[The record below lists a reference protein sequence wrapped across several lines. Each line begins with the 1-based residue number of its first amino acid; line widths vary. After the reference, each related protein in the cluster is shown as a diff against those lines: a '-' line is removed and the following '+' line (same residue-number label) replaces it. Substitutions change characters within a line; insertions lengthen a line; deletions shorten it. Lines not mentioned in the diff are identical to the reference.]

1 MSHLRAAR
9 HCRDSVTYA
18 IRTCGNPLPYP
29 YPYSDNFLNGGLES
43 LRGCT
48 ALHILD
54 AYGNQLTGG
63 LEFLQDFTRLREL
76 DVQTQ
81 VITLTLTLSLT
92 LQ

>member
-1 MSHLRAAR
+1 MSSGAP
-9 HCRDSVTYA
+9 
-18 IRTCGNPLPYP
+18 NPNPNPNPTLSLSLSLPYP

-76 DVQTQ
+76 DVPKK
-81 VITLTLTLSLT
+81 VITLTLTPFLT